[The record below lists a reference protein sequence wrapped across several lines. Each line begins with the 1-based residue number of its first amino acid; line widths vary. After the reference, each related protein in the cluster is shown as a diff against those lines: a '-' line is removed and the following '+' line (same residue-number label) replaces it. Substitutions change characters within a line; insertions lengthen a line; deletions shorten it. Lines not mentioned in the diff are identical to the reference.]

1 MKREQLAYEPPK
13 TKIYRFDDNDRILT
27 ESGIVESTPNTQ
39 RMHLTNYSAE
49 QIQRLSKAKQKGMA
63 MRLIEGHILRRVHG
77 NAVLVPP
84 PEKDIGFNGMIAVN
98 HTGEFVCKMLSEET
112 DAESLA
118 AALAKEYEIEEDR
131 AKADIEVFLSELRS
145 CNMLEE

>member
-1 MKREQLAYEPPK
+1 
-13 TKIYRFDDNDRILT
+13 
-27 ESGIVESTPNTQ
+27 
-39 RMHLTNYSAE
+39 
-49 QIQRLSKAKQKGMA
+49 

-84 PEKDIGFNGMIAVN
+84 PEKDIGFNGMIGVN

-131 AKADIEVFLSELRS
+131 AKADIEVFLSELKS
-145 CNMLEE
+145 LNMLEE